1 MIAYL
6 KGNVLYA
13 GENNVLVLENGGIG
27 YEMTCSSAAFTRL
40 LASKGGEVFT
50 YLAVREDGVYLYG
63 FDSIAE
69 KNMFLKLITV
79 SGVGPKMG
87 ITVLSGMSL
96 NDLAFAIAASDV
108 KSLSKIKGLG
118 KKTAERI
125 VLELREAIG
134 EVGEVGASSSNNG
147 AAPAARLSG
156 DGEDAI
162 IALMGL
168 GYTRTQAASSVQAA
182 IEGGAKGLEN
192 IIREALRRF
201 A

>member
-27 YEMTCSSAAFTRL
+27 YEITCSSAAFTRL
-40 LASKGGEVFT
+40 LAAKGGEVFT
-50 YLAVREDGVYLYG
+50 YLAVREDGVSLYG
-63 FDSIAE
+63 FDSVAE

-96 NDLAFAIAASDV
+96 NDLAFAIAASDI

-118 KKTAERI
+118 KKTAERL

-134 EVGEVGASSSNNG
+134 EVGDASPVKG
-147 AAPAARLSG
+147 AAPAAKLSG

-168 GYTRTQAASSVQAA
+168 GYSRAQAASSVQAA
-182 IEGGAKGLEN
+182 IEGGADGLEN